1 MNVFIVLITNE
12 YEKKKEICEFEMHL
26 KKLFYLRS
34 ILSNDEIVSALRPG
48 LKKGVDFRGQ
58 FCRVWKMT
66 FLSEIG
72 SGFG

>member
-1 MNVFIVLITNE
+1 MK
-12 YEKKKEICEFEMHL
+12 KKKEICEFEMHL

-66 FLSEIG
+66 FLVRNRVRIWTTG
-72 SGFG
+72 RHTPT

>member
-1 MNVFIVLITNE
+1 MHKKKI
-12 YEKKKEICEFEMHL
+12 KKKEICEFEMHL
-26 KKLFYLRS
+26 KKLFCLRS

-48 LKKGVDFRGQ
+48 LKKGADFRGQ